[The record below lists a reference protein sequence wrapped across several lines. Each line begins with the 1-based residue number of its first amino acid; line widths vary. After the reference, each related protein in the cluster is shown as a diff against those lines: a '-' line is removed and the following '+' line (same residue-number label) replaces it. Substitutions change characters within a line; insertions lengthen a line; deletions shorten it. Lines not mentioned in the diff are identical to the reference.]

1 MDELDK
7 LLSHSFEEI
16 KQNGDLI
23 IKLLQL
29 SQNLL
34 NLSHTD
40 CEKQHRDY
48 YEKLKTIKNKPMT
61 QKSYLD
67 KKYILKPG
75 KVLYYNHTHF
85 NNDTLTDQIAKNAI
99 KRFPALV
106 NAFLSEKERAILEA
120 KAAATHD
127 ITDAENALTDEQFE
141 NQIIVLI
148 DAEKFDE
155 ARELVPKLLVEEARE
170 AAEAAIIEGE
180 NKVLQP
186 AETAAKKIADEAKKV
201 EDEKSKEEKLKKEKA
216 AKEEKLKKEK
226 AKKELEKSQGKP
238 IT

>member
-1 MDELDK
+1 MNELDK

-29 SQNLL
+29 SQNFL
-34 NLSHTD
+34 NLSITD
-40 CEKQHRDY
+40 CEKQHRSY
-48 YEKLKTIKNKPMT
+48 YEKLKTIKNKNITMT

-85 NNDTLTDQIAKNAI
+85 NNDTLTDKIAANAI
-99 KRFPALV
+99 KKFPALV
-106 NAFLSEKERAILEA
+106 GAFLSKKERAILEA
-120 KAAATHD
+120 KDKAHHD
-127 ITDAENALTDEQFE
+127 ITDAENTLTDEQFE

-155 ARELVPKLLVEEARE
+155 ARELVPKLLVEKARK
-170 AAEAAIIEGE
+170 AAEAAIDEGE
-180 NKVLQP
+180 EKVKGE
-186 AETAAKKIADEAKKV
+186 AEKKITEAKKV
-201 EDEKSKEEKLKKEKA
+201 EDKKAEKPKVKGKVATKKKKNN
-216 AKEEKLKKEK
+216 AK
-226 AKKELEKSQGKP
+226 
-238 IT
+238 

>member
-16 KQNGDLI
+16 RQNGDLI

-29 SQNLL
+29 SQNILH
-34 NLSHTD
+34 LSVTD

-48 YEKLKTIKNKPMT
+48 YEKLKTIKNKPIMT

-85 NNDTLTDQIAKNAI
+85 NNDTLTDRIATNAI
-99 KRFPALV
+99 KKFPALIG
-106 NAFLSEKERAILEA
+106 AFLNEKERAILEA
-120 KAAATHD
+120 KAKAHHD
-127 ITDAENALTDEQFE
+127 ITDAENTLIDEQFE
-141 NQIIVLI
+141 NQIIALI

-155 ARELVPKLLVEEARE
+155 ARELVPKLLMKEARE
-170 AAEAAIIEGE
+170 AAEVAIIEGE
-180 NKVLQP
+180 KKVKAT
-186 AETAAKKIADEAKKV
+186 AEEAEKKIADEANKV
-201 EDEKSKEEKLKKEKA
+201 EDEKAEKPKAKA
-216 AKEEKLKKEK
+216 ATKK
-226 AKKELEKSQGKP
+226 KKSNVK
-238 IT
+238 

>member
-16 KQNGDLI
+16 KQNGDFI

-29 SQNLL
+29 SQIFLH
-34 NLSHTD
+34 LSHTD

-48 YEKLKTIKNKPMT
+48 YEKLKTIKNKPMKR
-61 QKSYLD
+61 KSYLD

-99 KRFPALV
+99 KKFPALV
-106 NAFLSEKERAILEA
+106 GAFLSEKERAILEA

-127 ITDAENALTDEQFE
+127 ITDAENVLTDEQFE
-141 NQIIVLI
+141 NQIIALI

-155 ARELVPKLLVEEARE
+155 ARILAAKLLVEEARE

-201 EDEKSKEEKLKKEKA
+201 EDEKAEKLKTKA
-216 AKEEKLKKEK
+216 ATKKK
-226 AKKELEKSQGKP
+226 KNNAK
-238 IT
+238 